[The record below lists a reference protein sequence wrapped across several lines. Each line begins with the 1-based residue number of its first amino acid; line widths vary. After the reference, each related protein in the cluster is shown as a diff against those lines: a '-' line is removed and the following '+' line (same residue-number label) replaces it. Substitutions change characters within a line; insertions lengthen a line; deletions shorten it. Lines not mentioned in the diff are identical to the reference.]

1 MARIVITE
9 FMDEGAVDRLAAE
22 ADVLYDP
29 TLADDRD
36 RLLEV
41 VADADGLIVRN
52 RTRVDATL
60 LAAAP
65 VLAVVGRLGVG
76 LDNIDL
82 DACAARSVLVKPA
95 TGANALAVAEYVIAS
110 VMSLIRGSFFATPA
124 VIEGRWPRTEATG
137 LEVRGRTLGLVG
149 YGAIARIVADLA
161 RGLGMDVVA
170 HDPYVDASDPAW
182 GTTRSVTLDELLT
195 VSDAISLHVPLT
207 DGTRALIGRDQI
219 AMMKP
224 TAVLVNTARG
234 GIVDELALI
243 RALDTGAI
251 RGAALDVFVNEPVR
265 AEDGGMFENVPN
277 LLLTPH
283 VAGITEESNRRV
295 SDMIA
300 SEVMSVLAD
309 GTT

>member
-1 MARIVITE
+1 MARIVISE
-9 FMDEGAVDRLAAE
+9 FMDQSAVDRLSAD
-22 ADVLYDP
+22 ADVVYDP
-29 TLADDRD
+29 NLADDRD
-36 RLLEV
+36 RLIDLV
-41 VADADGLIVRN
+41 GGADALIVRN
-52 RTRVDATL
+52 RTQVDTAL
-60 LAAAP
+60 LSGASRL
-65 VLAVVGRLGVG
+65 VVVGRLGVG

-82 DACAARSVLVKPA
+82 EACASRSIAVRPA
-95 TGANALAVAEYVIAS
+95 TGANAVAVAEYVIAA
-110 VMSLIRGSFFATPA
+110 VMALIRGSFFATGA
-124 VIEGRWPRTEATG
+124 VIGGEWPRTEATG
-137 LEVRGRTLGLVG
+137 LEVRGRTVGLVG

-182 GTTRSVTLDELLT
+182 GATRRVTLDELLT

-207 DGTRALIGRDQI
+207 EGTRALIGRDQI

-300 SEVMSVLAD
+300 DEVIAVLERS
-309 GTT
+309 TT